1 MKRYLAPDTIEKFVT
16 NNKQYPFK
24 EIGKSVNDRP
34 IYGLQIGGG
43 QQKVLLWSQMHG
55 NESTTTRAL
64 LRFLKEIKEDKHTHL
79 LDSLCLYII
88 PQLNPDGAHA
98 FTRLN
103 AAQVDL
109 NRDAQLRSQ
118 PESQVFDKV
127 VSQFKP
133 DYSLNLHGQRT
144 IFAAGKGGKPAT
156 LSFLA
161 PAADRA
167 RTIPKQR
174 EEAMQL
180 IASIKDD
187 LTGLEGAIGR
197 YDDGFNNNCVGDR
210 LMQMGI
216 PTLLFEAGHYPDDY
230 QRNTTSQWVFKAL
243 IACFQHI
250 ADQDFYSKSQA
261 DYDAIPLNSKDFVDI
276 LLSNA
281 IVKYKGEIFKG
292 QQLAI
297 QYREDVKDSKL
308 KLTPLFHSFGST
320 LDLRGHK
327 EIDLKNAENS
337 KVFDFSVEKEAVFFE
352 NLTIE

>member
-24 EIGKSVNDRP
+24 EIGKSVNSRP
-34 IYGLQIGGG
+34 IYGLQIGRG

-55 NESTTTRAL
+55 NESSTTRAL
-64 LRFLKEIKEDKHTHL
+64 LRFLAEVKEGKHTHL

-133 DYSLNLHGQRT
+133 DYALNLHGQRT

-161 PAADRA
+161 PAADSA

-187 LTGLEGAIGR
+187 LKGLEGAIGR

-243 IACFQHI
+243 LACFQHI

-261 DYDAIPLNSKDFVDI
+261 DYEAIPPNSKDFVDI

-281 IVKYKGEIFKG
+281 AVKFKGEIFKG

-297 QYREDVKDSKL
+297 QYREEVKASKL
-308 KLTPLFHSFGST
+308 QLIPLFHSFGSA
-320 LDLRGHK
+320 LDLRGHM
-327 EIDLKNAENS
+327 EINLKNDENS
-337 KVFDFSVEKEAVFFE
+337 KIFDFSVEKEAVFFE